1 MQHPVNW
8 YIFYWYLIIYVNI
21 FNRIGGRIHTVE
33 FGDGIIELGANWI
46 HGTGKDNSMYTLA
59 KEKGLIMEP
68 YVFLDR

>member
-1 MQHPVNW
+1 M
-8 YIFYWYLIIYVNI
+8 NI